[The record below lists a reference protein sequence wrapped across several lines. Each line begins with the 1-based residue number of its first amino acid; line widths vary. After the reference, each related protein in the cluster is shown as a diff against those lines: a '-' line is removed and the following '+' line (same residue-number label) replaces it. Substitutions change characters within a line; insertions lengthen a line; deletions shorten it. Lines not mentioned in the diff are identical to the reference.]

1 MKTFLKTGIY
11 ACPEAA
17 STLAALNK
25 LQDEGALDQSER
37 TLLYLTGSAM
47 KYFDVM
53 QIETNK
59 IQVLHRDREGSL

>member
-1 MKTFLKTGIY
+1 LY

-25 LQDEGALDQSER
+25 LQNEGVIDPDEEV
-37 TLLYLTGSAM
+37 LLYLTGSAM

-53 QIETNK
+53 KLERNEIHMLK
-59 IQVLHRDREGSL
+59 RDASSIAQL